1 MAFSSLQSAAE
12 VPEVFEVP
20 GVLEGAGPEG
30 AGPEGAGPEGAG
42 PEGAGPEA
50 AHVALLLRGH
60 WWLSE
65 LEDKI
70 PVCVAGKLS
79 GA

>member
-30 AGPEGAGPEGAG
+30 AGPE
-42 PEGAGPEA
+42 A

-70 PVCVAGKLS
+70 SVCVAGKLS

>member
-42 PEGAGPEA
+42 PEA

-70 PVCVAGKLS
+70 SVCVAGKLS